1 MRVEGVFGGGGGG
14 GGACWGWGFCQRDL
28 GMCCDLWL
36 WHVAVMGPVQGGKY
50 SLCVCV
56 CRPPACVEFVQFFKR
71 KKRKKKTSWETVT
84 EVNEQF
90 PLCHHEYSYQ
100 LNPALQIL

>member
-1 MRVEGVFGGGGGG
+1 MRVEGVFGRGEGG

-36 WHVAVMGPVQGGKY
+36 WHVVVMGPVQGGKY

-56 CRPPACVEFVQFFKR
+56 STSCLWSLCSFLSARTE
-71 KKRKKKTSWETVT
+71 KKTSWETVT